1 MKLNFIQNSRKFFT
15 RISLIMAVFQVS
27 SAHAGIVL
35 QSLTQDDLDGIH
47 QDIASL
53 MVFSTGADGGPIP
66 GEKPFKFQLGVL
78 GGIGTAE
85 NILAETEDAGETNPI
100 PAILPNIYFFG
111 GAGFPG
117 GLSVEFNWRPNF
129 SRWLGLGFNSAYYAG
144 GVRWSVTELLSIPLL
159 NLDIGA
165 NYGIGGLSFDQTL
178 NGLAA
183 NNSLDRTSYGAGV
196 TAGLNLDFF
205 LPYIHLGWSQS
216 DVEITTTNIAAIFNP
231 SLSTTDKAKS
241 KIDTLVGRVGANLK
255 FNEGSIGLEYQQAFY
270 AHRVMFRASSHF

>member
-1 MKLNFIQNSRKFFT
+1 MKINSIQNSRKYFIRF
-15 RISLIMAVFQVS
+15 SFIMALCQAPS
-27 SAHAGIVL
+27 SQAGIVL
-35 QSLTQDDLDGIH
+35 KSLTQEDLDGIH
-47 QDIASL
+47 KDIASL
-53 MVFSTGADGGPIP
+53 MVFSTGSDGGPIP
-66 GEKPFKFQLGVL
+66 GDKPFKFQLGVL
-78 GGIGTAE
+78 GGIGTAK
-85 NILAETEDAGETNPI
+85 NILAETEDAGETEPL

-111 GAGFPG
+111 GAGLPG

-144 GVRWSVTELLSIPLL
+144 GLRWSVTELLPIPLL
-159 NLDIGA
+159 NIDVGV
-165 NYGIGGLSFDQTL
+165 NYGMGGLSFDQTL

-183 NNSLDRTSYGAGV
+183 NNNLDRTSYGAGI

-205 LPYIHLGWSQS
+205 FPYIHVGWSQS

-255 FNEGSIGLEYQQAFY
+255 FSEGSIGLEYQNAFY